1 MMMISP
7 ALVGAYVPGL
17 SLQQPR
23 VQQQSI
29 QMGVESMC
37 LPARSLHS
45 LRRGAQLWAQRGL
58 GACWAPLAGSA
69 LWHPWPRQD
78 WRRPGD
84 RRQDLRPGWLREQP
98 PALNVACCTYRDRLG

>member
-1 MMMISP
+1 MSMMMISP

-45 LRRGAQLWAQRGL
+45 LRRGAQLWAQR
-58 GACWAPLAGSA
+58 ASA
-69 LWHPWPRQD
+69 
-78 WRRPGD
+78 
-84 RRQDLRPGWLREQP
+84 
-98 PALNVACCTYRDRLG
+98 